1 MLLIFGK
8 GLKASAA
15 SVVMIILLSR
25 DNIDTLIVVFEARLL
40 SLGLGLRVG
49 ELSMCCRVIVEDIIS
64 KGVVGGHKS
73 CLIFQGASPRV
84 TTRSVPGETYLSG
97 AGLKCDLVL
106 ESISTLSVPKH
117 ITLPTYFGQLWYLG
131 GLNGYIR
138 YYFRHFPLTYLL
150 ETGLGI

>member
-1 MLLIFGK
+1 LVVTYPDKSSSSDGVFDVEVSGDELSLIIRFHVLLIFGK

-64 KGVVGGHKS
+64 
-73 CLIFQGASPRV
+73 
-84 TTRSVPGETYLSG
+84 
-97 AGLKCDLVL
+97 
-106 ESISTLSVPKH
+106 
-117 ITLPTYFGQLWYLG
+117 
-131 GLNGYIR
+131 
-138 YYFRHFPLTYLL
+138 
-150 ETGLGI
+150 